1 MSTLTVDKVEPVGST
16 LTFGSSGD
24 TMSIPAGAT
33 FTNNGTATG
42 FAGGKILQV
51 LEDNLNTTVSST
63 STSYVASGLSITITP
78 AATSSK
84 ILLTLSGGTWAVLN
98 DGYQASVTFYVD
110 GSEVGDAGP
119 YEQKDENH
127 NGNAY
132 VGHSAV
138 CLHSPSTTS
147 AVTYTVYYNAESG
160 TTAIFNRTPA
170 RTVFTA
176 MEIGA

>member
-51 LEDNLNTTVSST
+51 LEDNLNTTVSSS

-78 AATSSK
+78 ASTGSK
-84 ILLTLSGGTWAVLN
+84 FLLNLSGGTWAN
-98 DGYQASVTFYVD
+98 ASDGYQAFVTFYVD
-110 GSEVGDAGP
+110 GSEVSDTGP

-127 NGNAY
+127 NGNGW

-147 AVTYTVYYNAESG
+147 ATTYTVYYKAESG
-160 TTAIFNRTPA
+160 STAHFNRTPA
-170 RTVFTA
+170 RTVFTV

>member
-51 LEDNLNTTVSST
+51 LEDNLNTSVSSS
-63 STSYVASGLSITITP
+63 STSYVASGLSIAITP
-78 AATSSK
+78 ASTGSK
-84 ILLTLSGGTWAVLN
+84 FLLTLSGGTWAN
-98 DGYQASVTFYVD
+98 ASDGYQAFVTFYVD
-110 GSEVGDAGP
+110 GSEVSDTGP

-127 NGNAY
+127 NGNGW

-147 AVTYTVYYNAESG
+147 AVTYTVYYKAESG
-160 TTAIFNRTPA
+160 STAHFNRTPA
-170 RTVFTA
+170 RTVFTV